1 MSDATLSLKQRLGGR
16 SLYLVGMMG
25 SGKTSTGRPL
35 AEQLG
40 YGFVDAD
47 AVIEQAAGCSIPEI
61 FERDGEAGFRALE
74 SQVLNAIGQ
83 RHSLVVATGGGV
95 VTQQENW
102 GLLHSGI
109 VVWLDVVPE
118 QLMQRL
124 RADSTVRP
132 LLQTD
137 DPDAALNALLNQ
149 RRPLYAEAD
158 LTVVINQETPL
169 AVADGILQLLPS
181 LLKDPTQRRTDCV
194 QAVGGS
200 NRTAN
205 HCNVIPGLISR
216 SQAVSINRCAA
227 ASKSG

>member
-1 MSDATLSLKQRLGGR
+1 MSYCRFRVMADSTPTLKQRLGGR
-16 SLYLVGMMG
+16 TLYLVGMMG

-35 AEQLG
+35 AERLG

-61 FERDGEAGFRALE
+61 FERDGEAGFRKLE
-74 SQVLNAIGQ
+74 SQVLSAISQ

-109 VVWLDVVPE
+109 VIWLDVVPE
-118 QLMQRL
+118 QLLQRL
-124 RADSTVRP
+124 KADSTVRP
-132 LLQTD
+132 LLQTA
-137 DPDAALNALLNQ
+137 DPEVALNTLLNE

-158 LTVVINQETPL
+158 LAVVINDETPE

-181 LLKDPTQRRTDCV
+181 LLKDPSQRPTD
-194 QAVGGS
+194 
-200 NRTAN
+200 
-205 HCNVIPGLISR
+205 
-216 SQAVSINRCAA
+216 
-227 ASKSG
+227 

>member
-1 MSDATLSLKQRLGGR
+1 MSDPISSLKQRLGGR

-35 AEQLG
+35 AERLG

-74 SQVLNAIGQ
+74 SQVLNAISQ

-109 VVWLDVVPE
+109 VIWLDVVPE

-124 RADSTVRP
+124 KADSTLRP

-158 LTVVINQETPL
+158 LTVVIDQETPD

-181 LLKDPTQRRTDCV
+181 LLKDPTQRRAD
-194 QAVGGS
+194 
-200 NRTAN
+200 
-205 HCNVIPGLISR
+205 
-216 SQAVSINRCAA
+216 
-227 ASKSG
+227 

>member
-1 MSDATLSLKQRLGGR
+1 MSDATLFLKQRLGGR

-132 LLQTD
+132 LLQTV

-181 LLKDPTQRRTDCV
+181 LLKDPTQRRTD
-194 QAVGGS
+194 
-200 NRTAN
+200 
-205 HCNVIPGLISR
+205 
-216 SQAVSINRCAA
+216 
-227 ASKSG
+227 

>member
-109 VVWLDVVPE
+109 VIWLDVVPE

-181 LLKDPTQRRTDCV
+181 LLKDPTQRRTD
-194 QAVGGS
+194 
-200 NRTAN
+200 
-205 HCNVIPGLISR
+205 
-216 SQAVSINRCAA
+216 
-227 ASKSG
+227 